1 MLTSEA
7 VKSTGLQDPG
17 FECVQC
23 HERAVI
29 QMFGYGNLDLCADC
43 ALQLVRILS
52 EDLCAAIA
60 KGGRHG

>member
-1 MLTSEA
+1 MLINDVVNRS
-7 VKSTGLQDPG
+7 GLQNPG

-23 HERAVI
+23 HEDAVI
-29 QMFGYGNLDLCADC
+29 QMFGYGSLDLCTDC

-52 EDLCAAIA
+52 EDLCAAIT